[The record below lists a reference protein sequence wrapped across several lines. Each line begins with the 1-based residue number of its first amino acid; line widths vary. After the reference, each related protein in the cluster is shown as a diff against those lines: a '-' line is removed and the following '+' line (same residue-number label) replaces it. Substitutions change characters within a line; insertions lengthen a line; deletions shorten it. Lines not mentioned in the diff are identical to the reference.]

1 VVVHNQKGLGAFYG
15 LGAAL
20 LFGLTTPILKLFLPV
35 YDLLTVAGLLYMGAG
50 LGLGLAEIF
59 LTFSRQS
66 GSPKPE
72 TPVQTEDYG
81 LLLGIILTGG
91 IVGPILMLFGL
102 QRISAVV
109 GSLLLNLEAPLT
121 ILLAVTLFR
130 EHLGKREAGAAI
142 FIFTGAG
149 ILSYSPE
156 ALYGDWLGVISIGGA
171 CACWAVDN
179 NLTQRLSLRNPLA
192 VARIKGLSA
201 GAFSLGLSWM
211 LSYEFPDMTAMCIIV
226 VLGFVGYGVSVVL
239 DIYALRILGAA
250 REAALFATAPFIG
263 ALAAVP
269 ILGERWGFE
278 EYVAGA
284 TMAIGVGV
292 LLREH
297 HRHFHVHTGMEHDHI
312 HTHADPHIN
321 IIMKRKSWGLT
332 PIGIGICLC
341 NTIMDMCRTCIIDI
355 STSRMHKKPAS
366 GIIQWFMMP
375 SFETLP
381 EGRSKDFPL
390 SGRVHCY
397 VHSNEFTMKPQNTV
411 QFFQENH

>member
-1 VVVHNQKGLGAFYG
+1 VVVHSQKSLGAFYG

-20 LFGLTTPILKLFLPV
+20 LFGLTTPFIKLVLPG
-35 YDLLTVAGLLYMGAG
+35 YDLLPVAGLLYVGAG
-50 LGLGLAEIF
+50 LGLGLAETF
-59 LTFSRQS
+59 LIFSRQS
-66 GSPKPE
+66 GSSKPE

-102 QRISAVV
+102 QRISGVV

-130 EHLGKREAGAAI
+130 EHLGKRETGAAI
-142 FIFTGAG
+142 FIFAGAG

-179 NLTQRLSLRNPLA
+179 NLTQRLSLRSPLA

-211 LSYEFPDMTAMCIIV
+211 LDYEFPDITAMSMIL

-239 DIYALRILGAA
+239 DIYALRMLGAA

-269 ILGERWGFE
+269 ILGERWGLE
-278 EYVAGA
+278 EYVAGV
-284 TMAIGVGV
+284 TMAIGVSV

-312 HTHADPHIN
+312 HTHADPHHQHDHIEDVAGPHAHWH
-321 IIMKRKSWGLT
+321 RHVPLQHDHGHVS
-332 PIGIGICLC
+332 
-341 NTIMDMCRTCIIDI
+341 DMHHR
-355 STSRMHKKPAS
+355 H
-366 GIIQWFMMP
+366 Q
-375 SFETLP
+375 
-381 EGRSKDFPL
+381 
-390 SGRVHCY
+390 H
-397 VHSNEFTMKPQNTV
+397 
-411 QFFQENH
+411 